1 LLGFRNSRK
10 AIALFLSLSP
20 MQIGGFFVRRV
31 SCGKLPTRKP
41 TVRILLQKTRLCR
54 YMLRAYEHTKAIGL
68 LLSKSPTTYS
78 QIDTAR
84 FVDKSHPHKPP
95 MELFRDI
102 LLDVSIAIPRT
113 ISSGG

>member
-20 MQIGGFFVRRV
+20 MQIGGFF
-31 SCGKLPTRKP
+31 
-41 TVRILLQKTRLCR
+41 VRILLQKTRLCR

-95 MELFRDI
+95 MELFRDSY
-102 LLDVSIAIPRT
+102 LVWY
-113 ISSGG
+113 